1 DPKAPITNVNG
12 GQGAD
17 FISYTVNSPIQIEG
31 GDGFDT
37 LTVVGTEF
45 GDDFVVNEKGVYGA
59 GLFVSYAGIE
69 KVVVDA
75 LEGNDHF
82 YVGSTSDSVQIE
94 LVGGKGSDTF
104 DVGGSPN
111 GQPVAVVS
119 NDGNGHSGLID
130 MSTPGAYV
138 PDVSANVRDNDE
150 AGVVITPLASIL
162 RVFEEFI
169 DADPLVDPRATMV
182 YASYTVVLTRPP
194 EENVYVKAK
203 PTLPKEADVKAGGK
217 GLALSTS
224 AGAPGDEAGVTL
236 VFDSNNW
243 FLPQTVYVT
252 APNDTFAEGVSI
264 VNIQHSVRQGAN
276 ANDGG
281 AYDGINVA
289 SLAAEVVDN
298 DSSSVV
304 VAQKPDGSFVT
315 EGGSSTT
322 YQVVLSRAPTG
333 TVHVTLGS
341 DGQ

>member
-82 YVGSTSDSVQIE
+82 YVGSTSDSVDVE

-104 DVGGSPN
+104 DVGGSDT

-119 NDGNGHSGLID
+119 NDGQGHSGLID

-150 AGVVITPLASIL
+150 AGVVITPIASVL
-162 RVFEEFI
+162 RVFE
-169 DADPLVDPRATMV
+169 DAMNVLTDPRGAMV
-182 YASYTVVLTRPP
+182 YASYTVALTRPP
-194 EENVYVKAK
+194 EENVYVSAK
-203 PTLPKEADVKAGGK
+203 PTLPKEADIKAGGK
-217 GLALSTS
+217 GLGLSTTP
-224 AGAPGDEAGVTL
+224 GVVGDEAGVTL
-236 VFDSNNW
+236 VFDRTNW
-243 FLPQTVYVT
+243 FLPQT
-252 APNDTFAEGVSI
+252 
-264 VNIQHSVRQGAN
+264 
-276 ANDGG
+276 
-281 AYDGINVA
+281 
-289 SLAAEVVDN
+289 
-298 DSSSVV
+298 
-304 VAQKPDGSFVT
+304 
-315 EGGSSTT
+315 
-322 YQVVLSRAPTG
+322 
-333 TVHVTLGS
+333 
-341 DGQ
+341 